1 MMDKN
6 INRFEILRQLAIT
19 GSEGDNINTAV
30 QTALKMTVN
39 HIGLTASSLYVWDN
53 DNQVKLTVSHAENN
67 TSQKQL
73 TELEDTLFV
82 QLRQDKKLVSAYMSF
97 GGVHPYHSFT
107 LPLRYRHQ
115 IFGAVIG
122 IQTGERSVVS
132 EDIFL
137 EALSALLSL
146 NFAAL
151 EMQGS
156 GEISQDLIDR
166 ERLRAILDTAVTV
179 NHEVNNPLQAIIG
192 NIQLIKMKN
201 KNLDKETLAKLQAI
215 EESAMKI
222 TEVTQKLMRISSPKT
237 TDYSDGT
244 TMIDISDND
253 KPDE

>member
-1 MMDKN
+1 MDKN
-6 INRFEILRQLAIT
+6 IDRFEILRHLAIT

-30 QTALKMTVN
+30 QIALKMTVN

-53 DNQVKLTVSHAENN
+53 NNQVKLTVSHAQNN
-67 TSQKQL
+67 ASQKQL
-73 TELEDTLFV
+73 TELEESLFT

-97 GGVHPYHSFT
+97 GGIHPYHSFT
-107 LPLRYRHQ
+107 LPLRYRQQ

-151 EMQGS
+151 ETQGS
-156 GEISQDLIDR
+156 GEVSQDLIDR

-222 TEVTQKLMRISSPKT
+222 TSVTQKLMRITSPKT

-244 TMIDISDND
+244 TMIDISDDDNPD
-253 KPDE
+253 K